1 VWSIAGHPATLE
13 APEIAME
20 SSATHLRL
28 ETVAAS
34 RLLGFAPRRLVLNA
48 ASRLGLTE
56 LRVKGLSWPC
66 RLSVRYRP
74 DAYLSPAARR
84 FIELLKATAKERS

>member
-1 VWSIAGHPATLE
+1 VSTPLKTRI
-13 APEIAME
+13 
-20 SSATHLRL
+20 
-28 ETVAAS
+28 
-34 RLLGFAPRRLVLNA
+34 LLADDHALVRHGLRLVLNA